1 VPDVPL
7 WTDCN
12 QACAFCSN
20 PTGDFR
26 EQAQAHSF
34 EALKEKLA
42 RHKAGGGERVF
53 AKFDEVRDYFT
64 LTGGE
69 PTMHP
74 RFFDVL
80 EHIKREFP
88 ERELRM
94 LSNARTLASEPFARR
109 LLDAAGIPFETG
121 VILCGPDAETHERIA
136 GAAKGAFSQ
145 TVRGIENLLRLR
157 KEGQRVE
164 IRMVLTALQM
174 PSLRAT
180 LKFIGERFPE
190 ADRVTL
196 IFFEMEGRSEWRF
209 DDLKIE
215 MTECARQLDALYSIL
230 RDFRELRLYH
240 FPLCA
245 LPARLWPFVWN
256 TLDPRKV
263 VFKLE
268 CRDCPVRLSCVGIHK
283 TYVRKMGAGDLRPVE
298 RPSGLAPTGFP
309 FHPFEALRR

>member
-1 VPDVPL
+1 MPDVPL

-26 EQAQAHSF
+26 NQAEAHSF
-34 EALKEKLA
+34 EALKAKLA
-42 RHKAGGGERVF
+42 EHKRGESGRVF

-74 RFFDVL
+74 RFFEVL
-80 EHIKREFP
+80 EYVKKEFP

-94 LSNARTLASEPFARR
+94 LSNARTLAAEPFARR
-109 LLDAAGIPFETG
+109 VLETAGAPFEVG
-121 VILCGPDAETHERIA
+121 VILCGPDAETHEKIA
-136 GAAKGAFSQ
+136 GVQKGGFDQ

-157 KEGQRVE
+157 APGQRVE

-174 PSLRAT
+174 PTLRAT

-209 DDLKIE
+209 DDLKLT
-215 MTECARQLDALYSIL
+215 MTDCARQLDALYSIL

-245 LPARLWPFVWN
+245 LPPRLWRFVWN

-268 CRDCPVRLSCVGIHK
+268 CRDCAMRPECVGVHK
-283 TYVRKMGAGDLRPVE
+283 TYARKMGARDLKPVSRP
-298 RPSGLAPTGFP
+298 PGLARTGFEY
-309 FHPFEALRR
+309 HPFEAAR